1 MRNGAICPVLH
12 AKTQGRTL
20 VSNTRCDAYAC
31 VSNTYTL
38 DEEKILQEISG
49 LLMRRKSWVQV
60 RKLGPSAAPR
70 SKGSK
75 KDSRGTKHGNGTKRD
90 GGSCRFHSEAAN
102 NYQLAHLLA
111 QLREAD
117 ALGIVRVE
125 NLPFGADITWGMGRA
140 REVTSNEHQIVTLR
154 GDRKRSTGPPYSGD
168 PLGTSALLGG
178 QLASNRSCR
187 RLDRS
192 HCLQSHLQ
200 RCDYFGGCIPQS
212 RGKLALNRSC
222 RRWDRS
228 PSSM

>member
-38 DEEKILQEISG
+38 DEEKILQEI
-49 LLMRRKSWVQV
+49 
-60 RKLGPSAAPR
+60 
-70 SKGSK
+70 
-75 KDSRGTKHGNGTKRD
+75 RGCTKHGNGTKRD

-200 RCDYFGGCIPQS
+200 RCDYVGGHIRQS
-212 RGKLALNRSC
+212 R
-222 RRWDRS
+222 W
-228 PSSM
+228 